1 MTERSEASRDPA
13 DDLSG
18 SSGSSGPSGPS
29 GMPGTGRG
37 EGCPGCSGPHSPTC
51 PARPDGSAAALGDY
65 RAAFHA
71 ARLPLAVLNRDG
83 LVLAANPAFGDLVG
97 TEPDELVAA
106 TAADLTDL
114 GADPRIWSAYREV
127 LCGRSDR
134 LRCTRR
140 LQLPDGHS
148 MWAEVTV
155 EPLAPGAGLAPGG
168 ALNAGGTPNDARGTL
183 NGSGTRTA
191 GGELPAATDL
201 SVPADLPVPADMS
214 VPTDLP
220 GSSDLPMDGDLPAMD
235 GVPPAGGGVR
245 AGAGQRAE
253 EDHVLLSVADISDRH
268 DLLAR
273 LRHLQMHDPVTRL
286 PNRAL
291 FFERLAG
298 ALESAAFEQGGTGR
312 IGLCYLDLDGFKA
325 VNDTLGHRV
334 GDRLLSAVAQRLRHC
349 VEELSEDRLPAPPDG
364 PTASTAST
372 TSDASAMSDASTA
385 MPDASTASDASTAF
399 AAPVQMTDDDTG
411 HLDGSG
417 HLVARLGGDEF
428 ALLVEDSTGTEQ
440 LAALAQRVLD
450 ALQRPFD
457 LAGQRLSVS
466 ASIGVVE
473 RAATGTTATGLMQAA
488 DTTLYWAKEDG
499 KARWTLFDPERNA
512 HRMTRQALSS
522 TLRPAVERGEFTL
535 EYQPLVG
542 LGDGRAQGVEAL
554 VRWRHPQFGTLSPN
568 RFIGLAEEN
577 GAIVELGRWVLERAC
592 RQARA
597 WQLERPG
604 AQPLFV
610 SVNVAVRQVWDSD
623 LVADV
628 AHILAETG
636 LPPRLLQLELT
647 ESAVMGSA
655 GRPLQALQALSDMGV
670 RIAIDDFG
678 TGYSNLAYLS
688 RLPVSVLKLDGS
700 FVRGFRAQEHPNP
713 ADETIVE
720 ALVALAHRLGLTVT
734 AECVESAEQAERLRR
749 IGCDTGQGWLY
760 SRPVAPDRVSA
771 LISAGR
777 RTGS

>member
-1 MTERSEASRDPA
+1 MTERN
-13 DDLSG
+13 
-18 SSGSSGPSGPS
+18 
-29 GMPGTGRG
+29 GT
-37 EGCPGCSGPHSPTC
+37 TK
-51 PARPDGSAAALGDY
+51 GSAETRHAPAGRCDDTAASLGDY
-65 RAAFHA
+65 RATFYA
-71 ARLPLAVLNRDG
+71 ARLAMAVLNRDG
-83 LVLAANPAFGDLVG
+83 LVLAANPAFGELVG
-97 TEPDELVAA
+97 ADPAELVAV

-114 GADPRIWSAYREV
+114 GADPRVWTAYREV

-140 LQLPDGHS
+140 LKHPEGHS
-148 MWAEVTV
+148 IWVEVTV
-155 EPLAPGAGLAPGG
+155 EPL
-168 ALNAGGTPNDARGTL
+168 TPEPL
-183 NGSGTRTA
+183 SG
-191 GGELPAATDL
+191 
-201 SVPADLPVPADMS
+201 
-214 VPTDLP
+214 
-220 GSSDLPMDGDLPAMD
+220 
-235 GVPPAGGGVR
+235 
-245 AGAGQRAE
+245 E
-253 EDHVLLSVADISDRH
+253 ERMLLSVADISDRH

-291 FFERLAG
+291 FFERLST
-298 ALESAAFEQGGTGR
+298 ALETASFEPSGTGR

-334 GDRLLSAVAQRLRHC
+334 GDRLLSAVAQRLTRC
-349 VEELSEDRLPAPPDG
+349 AESAADRG
-364 PTASTAST
+364 P
-372 TSDASAMSDASTA
+372 
-385 MPDASTASDASTAF
+385 
-399 AAPVQMTDDDTG
+399 G
-411 HLDGSG
+411 HAG

-428 ALLVEDSTGTEQ
+428 ALLVEDSTGTDQ
-440 LAALAQRVLD
+440 LAELAQSVLD

-522 TLRPAVERGEFTL
+522 TLRPAVDRGEFTL

-568 RFIGLAEEN
+568 RFIALAEEN

-592 RQARA
+592 YQARA
-597 WQLERPG
+597 WQLAHPG
-604 AQPLFV
+604 QPLFV

-628 AHILAETG
+628 AGILAETG

-700 FVRGFRAQEHPNP
+700 FVRGFRSQEHPNP
-713 ADETIVE
+713 ADEMIVE

-760 SRPVAPDRVSA
+760 SRPVAPERVEA
-771 LISAGR
+771 LLDAGR
-777 RTGS
+777 HTGA

>member
-1 MTERSEASRDPA
+1 MTERN
-13 DDLSG
+13 
-18 SSGSSGPSGPS
+18 
-29 GMPGTGRG
+29 GT
-37 EGCPGCSGPHSPTC
+37 TK
-51 PARPDGSAAALGDY
+51 GSAEARHAPAGRCDDTAASLGDY
-65 RAAFHA
+65 RATFYA
-71 ARLPLAVLNRDG
+71 ARLAMAVLNRDG
-83 LVLAANPAFGDLVG
+83 LVLAANPAFGELVG
-97 TEPDELVAA
+97 ADPAELVAA

-114 GADPRIWSAYREV
+114 GADPRVWTAYREV

-140 LQLPDGHS
+140 LKHPEGHS
-148 MWAEVTV
+148 IWVEVTV
-155 EPLAPGAGLAPGG
+155 EPL
-168 ALNAGGTPNDARGTL
+168 TPEPL
-183 NGSGTRTA
+183 SG
-191 GGELPAATDL
+191 
-201 SVPADLPVPADMS
+201 
-214 VPTDLP
+214 
-220 GSSDLPMDGDLPAMD
+220 
-235 GVPPAGGGVR
+235 
-245 AGAGQRAE
+245 E
-253 EDHVLLSVADISDRH
+253 ERMLLSVADISDRH

-291 FFERLAG
+291 FFERLST
-298 ALESAAFEQGGTGR
+298 ALETASFEPSGTGR

-334 GDRLLSAVAQRLRHC
+334 GDRLLSAVAQRLTRC
-349 VEELSEDRLPAPPDG
+349 AESAADRG
-364 PTASTAST
+364 P
-372 TSDASAMSDASTA
+372 
-385 MPDASTASDASTAF
+385 
-399 AAPVQMTDDDTG
+399 G
-411 HLDGSG
+411 HAG

-428 ALLVEDSTGTEQ
+428 ALLVEDSTGTDQ
-440 LAALAQRVLD
+440 LAELAQSVLD

-522 TLRPAVERGEFTL
+522 TLRPAVDRGEFTL

-568 RFIGLAEEN
+568 RFIALAEEN

-592 RQARA
+592 YQARA
-597 WQLERPG
+597 WQLGHPG
-604 AQPLFV
+604 QPLFV

-628 AHILAETG
+628 AGILAETG

-700 FVRGFRAQEHPNP
+700 FVRGFRSQEHPNP
-713 ADETIVE
+713 ADEMIVE

-760 SRPVAPDRVSA
+760 SRPVAPERVEA
-771 LISAGR
+771 LLDAGR
-777 RTGS
+777 HTGA